1 MAYFFIILGALL
13 ILSFVRPALT
23 LLAADRGAPALPPPG
38 DTAAPGGGSTPGN
51 EQVKE
56 LEARLADLQ
65 EEVASLTARLAGEA
79 DSVPG
84 TVTREAAFRA
94 YLDAALASGVAG
106 GAGAAPAGQEAAARR
121 AGAAGPPGNAGTAA
135 KEGPGQVPARSREGA
150 PDIREEIR
158 RAHARGESIESL
170 ARRFGRGKGE
180 IALILNL
187 HR

>member
-23 LLAADRGAPALPPPG
+23 LLAAERGAPALPPPG

-79 DSVPG
+79 DGAPG

-106 GAGAAPAGQEAAARR
+106 GAGAASAGQEAAAPR
-121 AGAAGPPGNAGTAA
+121 AGAAGTPGNAGTAA

>member
-13 ILSFVRPALT
+13 ILAFVRPALT
-23 LLAADRGAPALPPPG
+23 LLAADRGMPALPPPG
-38 DTAAPGGGSTPGN
+38 DTVAPGGGSTPGN

-56 LEARLADLQ
+56 LEARLAGLQ
-65 EEVASLTARLAGEA
+65 EEVASLAARLAGEA
-79 DSVPG
+79 AGVPG

-94 YLDAALASGVAG
+94 YLDAALARGAAG
-106 GAGAAPAGQEAAARR
+106 GAGAAPAGQEAAAPR
-121 AGAAGPPGNAGTAA
+121 AGAAGPGNAGTAA
-135 KEGPGQVPARSREGA
+135 REGPGQVPARSREGV
-150 PDIREEIR
+150 PDIREEIL

>member
-79 DSVPG
+79 DGVPG

-106 GAGAAPAGQEAAARR
+106 GAGAAPAGQEAAAPGRGLPGRSGTPGQPLKRVPGRSPPGPGKEHLTSGRR
-121 AGAAGPPGNAGTAA
+121 SAGPMPG
-135 KEGPGQVPARSREGA
+135 ARV
-150 PDIREEIR
+150 
-158 RAHARGESIESL
+158 
-170 ARRFGRGKGE
+170 
-180 IALILNL
+180 
-187 HR
+187 